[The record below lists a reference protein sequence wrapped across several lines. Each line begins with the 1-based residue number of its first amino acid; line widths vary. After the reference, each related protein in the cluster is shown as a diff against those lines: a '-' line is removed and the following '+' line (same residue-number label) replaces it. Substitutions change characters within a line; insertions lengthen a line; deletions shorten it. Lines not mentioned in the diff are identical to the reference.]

1 MASLAGRSAIVT
13 GGSRGIGLA
22 IAQAL
27 LDEGASVCITG
38 RKQESLDEAVASLGS
53 DRAIAVAGNA
63 AEAGHRAETVQ
74 MVVRAVGHVD
84 ILVNNTGINPAYG
97 PMIDADL
104 ALFAKTIDTNVV
116 AALGWVQEVHRA
128 SMRERGGAIV
138 NVASVAGLRP
148 SVNIGGYSASKAALI
163 ALTRQL
169 SVELGPT
176 IRVNAV
182 APAVVRTRFA
192 QAMYEHDEAGVAA
205 RYPLKRLG
213 APEDIV
219 AAVAFLVSPGAAWIT
234 GETIVVDGGVM
245 NTGGV

>member
-1 MASLAGRSAIVT
+1 
-13 GGSRGIGLA
+13 
-22 IAQAL
+22 
-27 LDEGASVCITG
+27 
-38 RKQESLDEAVASLGS
+38 
-53 DRAIAVAGNA
+53 
-63 AEAGHRAETVQ
+63 

-213 APEDIV
+213 APEDIA